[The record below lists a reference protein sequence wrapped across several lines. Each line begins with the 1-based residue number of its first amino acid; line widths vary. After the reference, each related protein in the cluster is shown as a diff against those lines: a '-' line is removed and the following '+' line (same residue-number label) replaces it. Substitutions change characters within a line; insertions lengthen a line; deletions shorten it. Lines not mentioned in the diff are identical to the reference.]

1 MRRCPH
7 CLATIRQHRS
17 GKARAGSQRLR
28 CMYCLQTY
36 TPNPKRRGSAEKARQ
51 QALETPVDRGKF
63 LSVPRQPDVAVPFVE
78 NEADHLS
85 NRANVGAKI
94 QFAQELPVELAVQEN
109 RPFVVQVAQ
118 PASTHQKWGLLP
130 EIAVFQAVSL
140 LLIAWAYVIARAG
153 TAWSEVCFWIGLA
166 MLIVPV
172 AMRLYATG
180 TARYERIALL
190 LLLGGAFYLV
200 KVMHSPHAFTYPD
213 EFSQLRNVRE
223 ILETHL
229 LFQNNPDLP
238 ATAFYPGLA
247 TITSLLISLS
257 GLSPFAAGLLIIGS
271 ARLVLFLALFLLYEQ
286 VSGSARIGSLAT
298 LFYMGNANF
307 LFFTAAFSYEPLAL
321 PIAILVL
328 YIVARREMTNVHR
341 TALTV
346 VALLGVLMVVISHHM
361 TSYVLTVLLFAA
373 TGISILRTRGR
384 QRGPWDLALIAALA
398 VSSWL
403 VFVASYTVHY
413 LSPVLWKALHSMVRL
428 AMQEEPTRQLF
439 KSTSTGYVSPL
450 WLQLTVLCS
459 IMIIASGLPIGWLNI
474 WRRYRHQIFVL
485 FLAVIA
491 FAYLPM
497 QALRLTSSG
506 WETGNRSS
514 AFIFIG
520 VGFVLALAVDYIGR
534 FAWHVKSFFGK
545 FVPRSLRRFTIRMSG
560 RHGVGRLREFV
571 TNLGSLIQRKSTWI
585 HAAIVVVLIFG
596 GFMSGWPPQ
605 ARMPRPYLVGT
616 GGSHLIEPQVVE
628 VAKWTHDFLGPD
640 HRIAT
645 SKVGDKLF
653 SAYGGQTPFT
663 GKPHGIK
670 AMLFS
675 AAVGPSERE
684 IIRNAGIE
692 YIAYDRRSISWD
704 LMIGLYFF
712 NQKSSPSYEL
722 IEFETYEK
730 FDGLQGVNR
739 VMDSGDIVIYD
750 VRVYL
755 ATNEAFRSEPTA
767 GAESTPAVEA
777 HIDQPGSVDQISARG
792 NEIEEKH
799 PISIT
804 PDGKRRIS
812 MPSVIANR
820 AGRYRPIVVPVFGR

>member
-1 MRRCPH
+1 MTACPY
-7 CLATIRQHRS
+7 CQATTSQIKA
-17 GKARAGSQRLR
+17 GKTKAGSQRYR
-28 CMYCLQTY
+28 CKLCNRKYI
-36 TPNPKRRGSAEKARQ
+36 PERKRRDL
-51 QALETPVDRGKF
+51 LE
-63 LSVPRQPDVAVPFVE
+63 SVPGLAIVPNVGGDVAQSVASYSPAALQRRVLDVTDVAVVFPIVLIPSTN
-78 NEADHLS
+78 NEAIHLPA
-85 NRANVGAKI
+85 RASVAGITHFLSKA
-94 QFAQELPVELAVQEN
+94 VE
-109 RPFVVQVAQ
+109 
-118 PASTHQKWGLLP
+118 STAISSKWGRLP
-130 EIAVFQAVSL
+130 EIALVQSCSL
-140 LLIAWAYVIARAG
+140 LLLAATFVAARAG
-153 TAWSEVCFWIGLA
+153 AVWAELFFWIGLA
-166 MLIVPV
+166 ILIVPV

-180 TARYERIALL
+180 TPRHERIALI

-223 ILETHL
+223 ILETHF
-229 LFQNNPDLP
+229 LFQNNPDVP

-247 TITSLLISLS
+247 TITSLLVSLS
-257 GLSPFAAGLLIIGS
+257 GLSPFAAGLLVIGA

-307 LFFTAAFSYEPLAL
+307 LFFTAAFSYEPLTL
-321 PIAILVL
+321 PIAIFVL

-361 TSYVLTVLLFAA
+361 TSYILTVLLFAA

-403 VFVASYTVHY
+403 VFVATYTVRY
-413 LSPVLWKALHSMVRL
+413 LSPVLWKAVHSMVRL
-428 AMQEEPTRQLF
+428 AMQEESTRQLF
-439 KSTSTGYVSPL
+439 KSTSTGYVSPM
-450 WLQLTVLCS
+450 WVQLTVFCS
-459 IMIIASGLPIGWLNI
+459 IMIIALGLPIGWLNI

-485 FLAVIA
+485 FLGVIA

-520 VGFVLALAVDYIGR
+520 IGFVLALAVDYIGR

-545 FVPRSLRRFTIRMSG
+545 FVPRGLRRFTIGMSV

-571 TNLGSLIQRKSTWI
+571 TNLSSWIQRKSTWI

-596 GFMSGWPPQ
+596 GFMSGWSPQ

-616 GGSHLIEPQVVE
+616 GSHLVEPQVVE
-628 VAKWTHDFLGPD
+628 VAKWTHDYLGPD

-675 AAVGPSERE
+675 AAVGPSERM

-692 YIAYDRRSISWD
+692 YIAYDRRRISWD

-755 ATNEAFRSEPTA
+755 ETNEAFRSEPTA

-777 HIDQPGSVDQISARG
+777 HVNQSGSVD
-792 NEIEEKH
+792 
-799 PISIT
+799 
-804 PDGKRRIS
+804 
-812 MPSVIANR
+812 
-820 AGRYRPIVVPVFGR
+820 